1 MKINKPGRI
10 ISIILFSV
18 IICMIMLV
26 ILIPDI
32 LITRKDVLRTTIATT
47 FFKPYL
53 NILENINSMRGET
66 EKIKL
71 DNKDM
76 DIIIFGEAILSKY
89 DLDTMYLL
97 ENSLAPDGT
106 EMKTIK
112 KYCKGFRS
120 LSVFR
125 SHNQRE

>member
-1 MKINKPGRI
+1 
-10 ISIILFSV
+10 
-18 IICMIMLV
+18 
-26 ILIPDI
+26 
-32 LITRKDVLRTTIATT
+32 
-47 FFKPYL
+47 
-53 NILENINSMRGET
+53 MRGET

-71 DNKDM
+71 DNKDV

-112 KYCKGFRS
+112 NIAKDFGVYLCFGAIT
-120 LSVFR
+120 
-125 SHNQRE
+125 RENNTSNKIFQIIEF